1 VALRTLW
8 RFPQFQHASEQV
20 FSPMTER
27 AMDHEQQIVGLT
39 GTVSQSNALVVGPPW
54 GGAREAIRS
63 ILRRRG
69 HLVEFAPAD
78 LAVIQAVD
86 QLSAF
91 DLVVLELDSQDLE
104 AVQLCGQLRQVT
116 LAPLLVVVPET
127 GRSQGIRAL
136 ELGADSFV
144 VAPFDR
150 RELVARAEALIRRYR
165 HSFAPVAAASALAGN
180 SPAS

>member
-1 VALRTLW
+1 
-8 RFPQFQHASEQV
+8 
-20 FSPMTER
+20 
-27 AMDHEQQIVGLT
+27 MDHQQQTAGLT
-39 GTVSQSNALVVGPPW
+39 GTVSQSNALVIGVSW
-54 GGAREAIRS
+54 GGAREALRA

-69 HLVEFAPAD
+69 HLVEYAPAD
-78 LAVIQAVD
+78 LTVIQAVD
-86 QLSAF
+86 GISDF
-91 DLVVLELDSQDLE
+91 DLLVLELDSQDLE
-104 AVQLCGQLRQVT
+104 AVQLCAQLRQVT

-165 HSFAPVAAASALAGN
+165 HSFAPVASASALAGN
-180 SPAS
+180 SPASRR